1 MKVTIEKVIDAYLKL
16 RVEKE
21 IKDAKHREEIKLLK
35 DKMTKLEG
43 WIKTPA
49 DEQGVTSFRT
59 EHGTAFL
66 TTSDYANVADWDSV
80 LRYIQKHEAFDL
92 LEKRV
97 SKMAVRG
104 YIDLH
109 KSVPP
114 GVNYGTAISVSVRK
128 PTVKAEETTG
138 E

>member
-1 MKVTIEKVIDAYLKL
+1 MKVTVEKVIDAYLKL
-16 RVEKE
+16 RIEKE
-21 IKDAKHREEIKLLK
+21 TKDAKHREEVKAIKE
-35 DKMTKLEG
+35 KMGKLEG
-43 WIKTPA
+43 WIKTQA

-59 EHGTAFL
+59 DNGTAFL

-92 LEKRV
+92 LERRV

-104 YIDLH
+104 YIDLN

>member
-1 MKVTIEKVIDAYLKL
+1 MDLTIDKVIDTYLKFRIQKEVL
-16 RVEKE
+16 ETKHKEEVKKLKEKMGL
-21 IKDAKHREEIKLLK
+21 I
-35 DKMTKLEG
+35 EG
-43 WIKTPA
+43 WIKTEA
-49 DEQGVTSFRT
+49 DKQGVTSFKT
-59 EHGTAFL
+59 ENGTAFL

-80 LRYIQKHEAFDL
+80 LRYIQKHEAYDL

-104 YIDLH
+104 YIDLN

-128 PTVKAEETTG
+128 PTVKAE
-138 E
+138 

>member
-21 IKDAKHREEIKLLK
+21 TKDAKHREEVKLLK

-43 WIKTPA
+43 WIKTQA

-104 YIDLH
+104 YIDLN

>member
-1 MKVTIEKVIDAYLKL
+1 MV
-16 RVEKE
+16 
-21 IKDAKHREEIKLLK
+21 KLLK

-43 WIKTPA
+43 WIKTQA

>member
-16 RVEKE
+16 RIEKE

-43 WIKTPA
+43 WIKTQA

-104 YIDLH
+104 YIDLN

>member
-43 WIKTPA
+43 WIKTQA

>member
-43 WIKTPA
+43 WIKTQA

-59 EHGTAFL
+59 EHGTAFF

-104 YIDLH
+104 YIDLK

-114 GVNYGTAISVSVRK
+114 GVHYGTAISVSVRK

>member
-43 WIKTPA
+43 WIKTQA

-104 YIDLH
+104 YIDLN

>member
-1 MKVTIEKVIDAYLKL
+1 MKGTIEKVIDAYLKL

-43 WIKTPA
+43 WIKTQA

-128 PTVKAEETTG
+128 TTVKAEETTG

>member
-1 MKVTIEKVIDAYLKL
+1 MEVTVDKVINAYLKL
-16 RVEKE
+16 RVQKE
-21 IKDAKHREEIKLLK
+21 VSDAKHRENIKTIK
-35 DKMTKLEG
+35 DKMVLMEG
-43 WIKTPA
+43 WIKTQA
-49 DEQGVTSFRT
+49 DKQGVTSFRT
-59 EHGTAFL
+59 ANGTAFL

-80 LRYIQKHEAFDL
+80 LRYIQKHEAYDL

-104 YIDLH
+104 YIDLN

>member
-43 WIKTPA
+43 WIKTQA

-66 TTSDYANVADWDSV
+66 TTSDFANVADWDSV

>member
-43 WIKTPA
+43 WIKTQA

-104 YIDLH
+104 YIDLK

>member
-16 RVEKE
+16 RIEKE

-43 WIKTPA
+43 WIKTQA

>member
-1 MKVTIEKVIDAYLKL
+1 MEVTVDKVINAYLKL
-16 RVEKE
+16 RVQKE
-21 IKDAKHREEIKLLK
+21 VSDAKHRENIKTIK
-35 DKMTKLEG
+35 DKMVLMEG
-43 WIKTPA
+43 WIKTQA
-49 DEQGVTSFRT
+49 DKQGVTSFRT
-59 EHGTAFL
+59 ANGTAFL

-80 LRYIQKHEAFDL
+80 LRYIQKHEAYDL

-104 YIDLH
+104 YIDLN

-128 PTVKAEETTG
+128 PTVKAEETIG

>member
-1 MKVTIEKVIDAYLKL
+1 MEVSIDKVIQAYLKL
-16 RVEKE
+16 RVQKE
-21 IKDAKHREEIKLLK
+21 TMDAKHRENIKDIK
-35 DKMTKLEG
+35 DKMNKLEG
-43 WIKTPA
+43 WIKTQA

>member
-66 TTSDYANVADWDSV
+66 TTSDFANVADWDSV

-92 LEKRV
+92 LETRV